1 MIYYFGLS
9 CCNKNNR
16 MKVMERGNEV
26 LDKEMDVL
34 DLLNTVRQIK
44 TYI

>member
-9 CCNKNNR
+9 CCLKNDR

-34 DLLNTVRQIK
+34 DLLNTVR
-44 TYI
+44 